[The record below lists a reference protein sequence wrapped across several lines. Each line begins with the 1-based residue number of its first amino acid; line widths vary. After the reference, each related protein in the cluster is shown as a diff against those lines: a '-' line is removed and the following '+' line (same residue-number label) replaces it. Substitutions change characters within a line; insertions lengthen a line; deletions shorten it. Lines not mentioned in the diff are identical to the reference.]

1 MDMER
6 LTAQLYKETGKWTGE
21 AIDWLVSKDTTVE
34 LFLAEVSIRQ
44 QRFHDRICVPCFTY
58 EAVYNNGPQKSWH
71 ARMLVRWDSNI
82 YAHGIGDTPEAA
94 QIDMLRDARNCNMFF
109 QGV

>member
-6 LTAQLYKETGKWTGE
+6 LTAQPYSGVGE
-21 AIDWLVSKDTTVE
+21 WDTSAMDWLVSKDTTVE
-34 LFLAEVSIRQ
+34 LFLAEVAIRQ
-44 QRFHDRICVPCFTY
+44 QRFHDRICVPSLTY
-58 EAVYNNGPQKSWH
+58 EAVYNNGPKKSWH
-71 ARMLVRWDSNI
+71 ARMLARWNSNI

>member
-6 LTAQLYKETGKWTGE
+6 LTKQPYRGTGE
-21 AIDWLVSKDTTVE
+21 WTNEAMEWLVPQGTTVE
-34 LFLAEVSIRQ
+34 LFLAEVAIRQ
-44 QRFHDRICVPCFTY
+44 QRLHDCICVPCLTY
-58 EAVYNNGPQKSWH
+58 EAVYNNGPKKSWH
-71 ARMLVRWDSNI
+71 ARMLARWDSNV